1 MRFYKISLPP
11 SQKVTGKLSY
21 RSNLQV
27 RIFLLGGDG
36 DPNHETVLGGVQI
49 FSLTPQY
56 GCHMHLKIFCKVN
69 GYSHSTSQAKKS
81 QRYSITSTSLS
92 GFKQTRGSSAS
103 KKKSPWYPPHIP
115 GIHSIEGD
123 ILSFADKILP
133 ILVRLGEAI

>member
-36 DPNHETVLGGVQI
+36 DPNHETFLGGVQI
-49 FSLTPQY
+49 FSATPQY

-92 GFKQTRGSSAS
+92 GFKHRLRSVMHMSFWIAPELNIYPRGWGNLKGQSPLAQVLLK
-103 KKKSPWYPPHIP
+103 KKKSP
-115 GIHSIEGD
+115 
-123 ILSFADKILP
+123 
-133 ILVRLGEAI
+133 